1 MNSNEI
7 KAHLKEFQQSKP
19 GRSGLNV
26 LLTAMIGYGSVILG
40 IILFTDHP
48 VISFSLFPFSIAA
61 FCRSFIILHDAGH
74 LALFR
79 NRFLNSLS
87 GNLVGFLIMIPNAL
101 WRQIHNLHHA
111 TIGNLDKRNI
121 NPELWTMTKKEYRES
136 PAGMKLLYRIM
147 RSRFNRLIITPFALF
162 IVARLPLPRLN
173 WKGKIAALVY
183 DVLYACIIYFSLR
196 FEFWQELL
204 IIYLI
209 PLFVFNIIA
218 TIIFY
223 LQHQFEDTLWMKDD
237 QWDMYQASIEG
248 SSYLKLNPFFQWM
261 TGNVGFH
268 NIHHLNPNIPFY
280 LLPKAH
286 KTVEDHINYKEVRFY
301 EILRHLKGKVWDEE
315 SKRLIHYSGVNLK

>member
-1 MNSNEI
+1 
-7 KAHLKEFQQSKP
+7 
-19 GRSGLNV
+19 
-26 LLTAMIGYGSVILG
+26 
-40 IILFTDHP
+40 
-48 VISFSLFPFSIAA
+48 
-61 FCRSFIILHDAGH
+61 
-74 LALFR
+74 
-79 NRFLNSLS
+79 
-87 GNLVGFLIMIPNAL
+87 MIPNAL

-268 NIHHLNPNIPFY
+268 HIHHLNPNIPFY